1 MNIIKR
7 PIISEKSI
15 AQGTVN
21 KYTFLVN
28 ATAGKSEVAKAVE
41 ELFKVKVTDV
51 NMINLTGKLKKF
63 RRQTGARAARRK
75 AIVTLKSGD
84 RIALFEE
91 NK

>member
-1 MNIIKR
+1 MSIIKR

-21 KYTFLVN
+21 KYTFLVHS
-28 ATAGKSEVAKAVE
+28 TANKNQVAAAVG
-41 ELFKVKVTDV
+41 ELFKVKVTNV

-75 AIVTLKSGD
+75 AIVTLKQGD